1 MGTPKPPLNTENVT
15 GVKLDLRVVLADG
28 RTAEYRDS
36 AAWDASLVGAA
47 DVNGDGS
54 AEIFYFNDTGAS
66 HHMGH
71 ILQWDGTQLVAVQGP
86 NGKPFT
92 TVIDGYAMGGRGFRC
107 DDNSF
112 ITMTIQLGGPPDG
125 WVGDETT
132 YHWVGHQLV
141 KVASI
146 NRSPSPNRSS
156 APPATS
162 KCHPNTT
169 RSSASIAPVCP
180 TKWY

>member
-1 MGTPKPPLNTENVT
+1 MGTPRPPLNTENVT

-28 RTAEYRDS
+28 RTAQYRDS

-47 DVNGDGS
+47 DGDETRN

-112 ITMTIQLGGPPDG
+112 ITMTIQMGGPPDG

-132 YHWVGHQLV
+132 YHWVGHELV
-141 KVASI
+141 KVAQHQPI
-146 NRSPSPNRSS
+146 PIAEPVIRQPKFKV
-156 APPATS
+156 PPEYDTIIGVHCAGL
-162 KCHPNTT
+162 PD
-169 RSSASIAPVCP
+169 
-180 TKWY
+180 